1 MANWYLQNGK
11 DSDVVVSSR
20 VRLNRNLNVFK
31 FLSKCSVEEQ
41 NNILT
46 KIKEVMPSLGY
57 GLKYID
63 LKDLDDVTKLSLI
76 EKHLISPD
84 FAVNK
89 EHKKAVIVNDD
100 ENICIMINEE
110 DHIKLQVFSSGQEL
124 ENLMNLIIEI
134 DEKLGDL
141 VDYSFS
147 EKFGYLTASPINV
160 GTGMKA
166 SVIVH
171 LPALTMTGNLSKV
184 LRIVNNLGM
193 NIKGVY
199 GEGTQ
204 NDGDLYQ
211 ISNTQTIGLT
221 EKEIVTNVKNI
232 TEKIIEQERTARKYL
247 GKNQTEIEDRV
258 YRAFGV
264 LAYASKLS
272 SEECKKL
279 LSDIKLGTDLGIIK
293 ELDDSKV
300 KELEL
305 YTKAGNLQKYFGK
318 TMEGYEREIKRAEA
332 VKQIIK
338 GLNK

>member
-1 MANWYLQNGK
+1 M
-11 DSDVVVSSR
+11 
-20 VRLNRNLNVFK
+20 
-31 FLSKCSVEEQ
+31 
-41 NNILT
+41 
-46 KIKEVMPSLGY
+46 GY

-221 EKEIVTNVKNI
+221 EKEIATNVKNI
-232 TEKIIEQERTARKYL
+232 TEKIIEQERTARNYL

-279 LSDIKLGTDLGIIK
+279 LSDVKLGTDLGIIK

-338 GLNK
+338 GLNN